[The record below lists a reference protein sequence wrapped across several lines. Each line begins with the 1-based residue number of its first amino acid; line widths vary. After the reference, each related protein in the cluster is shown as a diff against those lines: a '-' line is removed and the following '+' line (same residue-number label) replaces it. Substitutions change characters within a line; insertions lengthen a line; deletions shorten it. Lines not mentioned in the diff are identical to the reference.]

1 MGDPRGRVAL
11 VTGSSSGIGAA
22 IATALAGSGAT
33 VVVNSASSVADGEG
47 LAAELPGAG
56 HIQADIGDSDQ
67 VDRLVA
73 GAVER
78 QGRLDI
84 LVNNA
89 GVTELIAHDDVEAV
103 TEEVWS
109 RILGV
114 NLVGTWNVT
123 RAAVPHLRAG
133 GDGVVVNITS
143 IAGVRPVGSSVPYAV
158 SKAALNHV
166 TLLLANTLGP
176 EIRVNAVA
184 PGLIDMPWTADWEIL
199 RDVVRG
205 SAPLRRRGRPED
217 VADACLGLINTRY
230 ATGQVLVVDG
240 GMALR

>member
-1 MGDPRGRVAL
+1 VAL

-22 IATALAGSGAT
+22 IARALAGSGAT
-33 VVVNSASSVADGEG
+33 VVVNSASSVAAGER
-47 LAAELPGAG
+47 LAAELPGASY
-56 HIQADIGDSDQ
+56 IQADIGDPDQ

-78 QGRLDI
+78 HGRLDI

-89 GVTELIAHDDVEAV
+89 GVTEVIAHDDLEAV

-109 RILGV
+109 RILRV

-123 RAAVPHLRAG
+123 RAAVPHLRAR

-158 SKAALNHV
+158 SKAALNHL

-184 PGLIDMPWTADWEIL
+184 PG
-199 RDVVRG
+199 G
-205 SAPLRRRGRPED
+205 SSTRRGRRTGKSSVTWCGSRRRC
-217 VADACLGLINTRY
+217 VAQDCRRT
-230 ATGQVLVVDG
+230 
-240 GMALR
+240 